1 MNISNNWMNIFQFV
15 LNNSSKEVLEGL
27 DVDPAWLKVVA

>member
-1 MNISNNWMNIFQFV
+1 MNISSHWMNIFQFV
-15 LNNSSKEVLEGL
+15 LNNSSKEVFEGP

>member
-1 MNISNNWMNIFQFV
+1 MNISSHWMNIFQFA

-27 DVDPAWLKVVA
+27 DVDPA

>member
-1 MNISNNWMNIFQFV
+1 MNIFQIPM
-15 LNNSSKEVLEGL
+15 NKSSKEELEVP

>member
-1 MNISNNWMNIFQFV
+1 MNISAYWMNIFQ
-15 LNNSSKEVLEGL
+15 LPMNKSSNIVLEGP